1 MRSAKSR
8 PGRRPPNQAAVQ
20 AGIPASAIWAEPRS
34 LFFFRTARLN
44 GPAGEAICQV
54 LALAESGAVLRS
66 AEPLAPHDRCTLEL
80 NSIHR
85 LDGSV
90 IWADE
95 DRVGLAFD
103 EREQVRAVLSGRELA
118 HPYRAPRL
126 GLRCALEIRMGDR
139 RVETECHDISE
150 SGIKVALAL
159 PDCEGEEA
167 IVSLDGL
174 EPVTGRVQW
183 SHDGRAGIS
192 FERPI
197 PAREF
202 TRWVTPRLEA
212 LAG

>member
-1 MRSAKSR
+1 M
-8 PGRRPPNQAAVQ
+8 
-20 AGIPASAIWAEPRS
+20 
-34 LFFFRTARLN
+34 
-44 GPAGEAICQV
+44 CQV

-66 AEPLAPHDRCTLEL
+66 AAPLAPLDRCTLEL

-85 LDGSV
+85 LDGS
-90 IWADE
+90 INWAEE

-103 EREQVRAVLSGRELA
+103 EREQVKAVLAGRALA

-126 GLRCALEIRMGDR
+126 DLRCALELRLGAR
-139 RVETECHDISE
+139 RLETECHDISE
-150 SGIKVALAL
+150 GRIKVALAL

-167 IVSLDGL
+167 VVTLDGL
-174 EPVTGRVQW
+174 EPVTGKVQW
-183 SHDGRAGIS
+183 SHGGRAGIS

-197 PAREF
+197 PAQEF

>member
-8 PGRRPPNQAAVQ
+8 PGRRPPNQTAP
-20 AGIPASAIWAEPRS
+20 AGIPAAAIWAEPRS
-34 LFFFRTARLN
+34 LFFFRNARLN
-44 GPAGEAICQV
+44 GPRGEAICQV

-66 AEPLAPHDRCTLEL
+66 GEPLAPLDRCTLEL

-103 EREQVRAVLSGRELA
+103 EREQVKAVLSGRALA

-126 GLRCALEIRMGDR
+126 GLRCALEIRLGDR
-139 RVETECHDISE
+139 RLETECHDISE

-167 IVSLDGL
+167 IVSLEGL
-174 EPVTGRVQW
+174 EPVAGKVQW
-183 SHDGRAGIS
+183 SHGGRSGIS
-192 FERPI
+192 FEQPI

>member
-1 MRSAKSR
+1 M
-8 PGRRPPNQAAVQ
+8 
-20 AGIPASAIWAEPRS
+20 
-34 LFFFRTARLN
+34 
-44 GPAGEAICQV
+44 CQV

-66 AEPLAPHDRCTLEL
+66 AEPLAPRDRCTLEL
-80 NSIHR
+80 NALHR
-85 LDGSV
+85 LDGSI

-95 DRVGLAFD
+95 DRIGLAFD
-103 EREQVRAVLSGRELA
+103 EPEQVKTVLAGRELA

-126 GLRCALEIRMGDR
+126 GLRCALEIRLGGR
-139 RVETECHDISE
+139 RLETECHDISE

-167 IVSLDGL
+167 IISLDGL
-174 EPVTGRVQW
+174 EPVTGKVQW
-183 SHDGRAGIS
+183 SQGGRTGIA

-202 TRWVTPRLEA
+202 TRWVMPRLEA